1 LDLIGLGRSRRTEG
15 RIYEKN
21 WMERDWREYS
31 LEIESRGFIP
41 DMELRM
47 RMKQRVQMRRKI
59 RRIRTQESRKKLY
72 ATVVEVGL
80 LWRIN

>member
-1 LDLIGLGRSRRTEG
+1 
-15 RIYEKN
+15 
-21 WMERDWREYS
+21 M
-31 LEIESRGFIP
+31 LEIDSRGFIP

-47 RMKQRVQMRRKI
+47 RLKQRVQMRRKI

-72 ATVVEVGL
+72 VTVVEVGL

>member
-1 LDLIGLGRSRRTEG
+1 
-15 RIYEKN
+15 
-21 WMERDWREYS
+21 MERNWREYT
-31 LEIESRGFIP
+31 LKIESRGFIP

-72 ATVVEVGL
+72 ATVVEDQLIRRLIFADFLIFDIEGN
-80 LWRIN
+80 I

>member
-1 LDLIGLGRSRRTEG
+1 MKR
-15 RIYEKN
+15 N
-21 WMERDWREYS
+21 WREYT

-59 RRIRTQESRKKLY
+59 RRIRIQESRKKLY